1 VAVSDDLTLAELD
14 CDGALRE
21 AHDRLLGGTRG
32 EFLRNATVAGG
43 GLLAALAL
51 PARAAAAPNRD
62 VGILNYALTLEYL
75 QASFYT
81 EAERLGALGKKA
93 ASAARLVGAVER
105 AHVKAL
111 RTALGK
117 AAVARPRF
125 NFRETTEVPN
135 QFLKTAVAFEDL
147 AVGAYKA
154 QAPLISAKPYLAAA
168 VAIHSVEA
176 RHAAW
181 MRRLFGI
188 VPATAAFDEPISS
201 REVIRIVN
209 STNFVVGGVRTTGS
223 GGPPFT
229 G

>member
-1 VAVSDDLTLAELD
+1 MIDRELTLEELD
-14 CDGALRE
+14 FDGALRE
-21 AHDRLLGGTRG
+21 AHDRLLGGSRG
-32 EFLRNATVAGG
+32 DFLRTVAVGGG

-51 PARAAAAPNRD
+51 PARARAATTND

-81 EAERLGALGKKA
+81 EAERLAALGKKA
-93 ASAARLVGAVER
+93 ASAARRVGAVER

-111 RTALGK
+111 SEALGK
-117 AAVARPRF
+117 AAVKRPRF
-125 NFRETTEVPN
+125 NFRETTEVQN

-147 AVGAYKA
+147 AVAAYKA
-154 QAPLISAKPYLAAA
+154 QAPLIKAKPYLAAA
-168 VAIHSVEA
+168 IAIHSVEA

-188 VPATAAFDEPISS
+188 VPATSAFDEPISS

-209 STNFVVGGVRTTGS
+209 SSNFIVGGVKTTGS

>member
-1 VAVSDDLTLAELD
+1 MVDGELTLEELD

-21 AHDRLLGGTRG
+21 AHDRLHAGSRSD
-32 EFLRNATVAGG
+32 FLRTVAVGGG

-51 PARAAAAPNRD
+51 PSRAGAAVTTD

-81 EAERLGALGKKA
+81 EAERLDALGKKA
-93 ASAARLVGAVER
+93 ASAARRVGAVER

-111 RTALGK
+111 SDALGK
-117 AAVARPRF
+117 AAVKRPRF
-125 NFRETTEVPN
+125 NFRESTEVQP

-147 AVGAYKA
+147 AVAAYKA
-154 QAPLISAKPYLAAA
+154 QAPRIKSKGYLAAA

-188 VPATAAFDEPISS
+188 VPATSAFDEPIGAG
-201 REVIRIVN
+201 EVIRIVN
-209 STNFVVGGVRTTGS
+209 STNFVVGGVKTTGS

>member
-1 VAVSDDLTLAELD
+1 MSDRELTLEELD
-14 CDGALRE
+14 LDGALRE
-21 AHDRLLGGTRG
+21 AHDRLISGSRG
-32 EFLRNATVAGG
+32 DFL
-43 GLLAALAL
+43 
-51 PARAAAAPNRD
+51 RAAAVGGGSLVAALSLPSRAGAATTTD

-93 ASAARLVGAVER
+93 AAAARRVGAVER

-111 RTALGK
+111 RAALGK
-117 AAVARPRF
+117 ASVKRPRF
-125 NFRETTEVPN
+125 NFRETTEVEN

-147 AVGAYKA
+147 AVAAYKA
-154 QAPLISAKPYLAAA
+154 QAPLLKAKPYLAAA

-181 MRRLFGI
+181 MRRLFRI
-188 VPATAAFDEPISS
+188 VPATTAFDEPIGA

-209 STNFVVGGVRTTGS
+209 ATNFVVGGVRTTGT